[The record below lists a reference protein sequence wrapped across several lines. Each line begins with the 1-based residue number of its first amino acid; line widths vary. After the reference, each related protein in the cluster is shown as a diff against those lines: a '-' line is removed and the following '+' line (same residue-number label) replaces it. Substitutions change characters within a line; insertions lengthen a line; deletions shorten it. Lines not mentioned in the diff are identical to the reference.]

1 VTGVHYGLGDGRA
14 LHGLLGP
21 ARGAWV
27 AVVSVA
33 LVAGSFAAARG
44 VGRRLAS
51 ALSAPSV
58 RARAAA
64 LAAAALVAAAGHWA
78 LMRAEQAWLADPVY
92 AATFE
97 PEHERTIAAQ
107 LRAFEQERPRTPA
120 EVATQRRVL
129 VERHAPFPLTPLLGA
144 GMALAALA
152 GIAVAARRPAAP
164 AGALPLAGAALACG
178 GALAAVVLA
187 DRLC

>member
-1 VTGVHYGLGDGRA
+1 APELAIDLGGIALEVALGGLAIAWALRRPGGLALAVGLAGWLFALHGLFYLVTGVHYGLGDGRA

-129 VERHAPFPLTPLLGA
+129 V
-144 GMALAALA
+144 
-152 GIAVAARRPAAP
+152 
-164 AGALPLAGAALACG
+164 
-178 GALAAVVLA
+178 
-187 DRLC
+187 